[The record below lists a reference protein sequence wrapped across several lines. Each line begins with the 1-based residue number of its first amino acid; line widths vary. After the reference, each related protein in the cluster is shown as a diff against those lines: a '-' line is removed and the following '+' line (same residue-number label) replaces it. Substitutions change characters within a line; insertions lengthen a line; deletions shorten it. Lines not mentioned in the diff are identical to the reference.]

1 MDLSTRY
8 LTCLLLTLV
17 GSWAAYRYSLKDSIW
32 EDQFDEQV
40 DSLSNFAIFFA
51 ALLVILFLVLYDNN
65 GYLGSLLDFLSGR
78 RHRSTLVDPKIRV
91 AFFSFAFVFIGL
103 ILLLHG
109 FAKMSEFLLARNVPH
124 SKIRSAAI
132 GLVEIQG
139 KVLPE
144 HVLTTP
150 YTKSECVYYRS
161 ELEEYRVRSRLSSDP
176 EYVWVTVSTDTH
188 RLPFWAKDETG
199 QILIDPSNAEFL
211 IPQMKSGFLGTEGE
225 DKNDKMF
232 LSTVGDRRYRES
244 FLSPGESICVLG
256 TLAIRKDPSIHKV
269 IQKANDN
276 SKFIISD
283 SSKRQLNEAL
293 RWQML
298 GALSYGG
305 ILFIIGLFEILQ
317 LSDLL

>member
-1 MDLSTRY
+1 
-8 LTCLLLTLV
+8 
-17 GSWAAYRYSLKDSIW
+17 
-32 EDQFDEQV
+32 
-40 DSLSNFAIFFA
+40 
-51 ALLVILFLVLYDNN
+51 
-65 GYLGSLLDFLSGR
+65 
-78 RHRSTLVDPKIRV
+78 
-91 AFFSFAFVFIGL
+91 
-103 ILLLHG
+103 
-109 FAKMSEFLLARNVPH
+109 MSEFLLARNVPH

-150 YTKSECVYYRS
+150 YSKSECVYYRS

-176 EYVWVTVSTDTH
+176 EYEWVTISRDSH

-199 QILIDPSNAEFL
+199 QILIDPSNAEFM

-225 DKNDKMF
+225 DNNNQM
-232 LSTVGDRRYRES
+232 LLAVVGDRRYRES
-244 FLSPGESICVLG
+244 FLSPGESICILG
-256 TLAIRKDPSIHKV
+256 TLAVREDPSIHKV
-269 IQKANDN
+269 IQKTNDN

-293 RWQML
+293 KWQML

>member
-1 MDLSTRY
+1 MDISIRY
-8 LTCLLLTLV
+8 LSCLLLTLV
-17 GSWAAYRYSLKDSIW
+17 GSWAAYRYSLRDSIW
-32 EDQFDEQV
+32 EDQFDELV
-40 DSLSNFAIFFA
+40 DSLSKFAIFSA
-51 ALLVILFLVLYDNN
+51 ALLVILFLVLSDNN
-65 GYLGSLLDFLSGR
+65 GYLGSLLDLLSGR
-78 RHRSTLVDPKIRV
+78 RHRASLVDPKIRI

-109 FAKMSEFLLARNVPH
+109 FAKMSEFLLARNVPQ

-139 KVLPE
+139 KVVPE

-150 YTKSECVYYRS
+150 YSKSECVYYRS

-176 EYVWVTVSTDTH
+176 EYEWVTVSTDTH

-199 QILIDPSNAEFL
+199 QILIDPSNAQFL
-211 IPQMKSGFLGTEGE
+211 IPQMKSGPLGTEGD
-225 DKNDKMF
+225 DKNNQMF
-232 LSTVGDRRYRES
+232 LTTVGDRRYKES

-256 TLAIRKDPSIHKV
+256 TLAVRKEPSIHKV

-276 SKFIISD
+276 SKFIISG

-317 LSDLL
+317 VSDLL